1 MTAADDGEVPGQ
13 GDPGPERADQRQAAR
28 VGRLLL
34 WYPRAWRIRYGEE
47 FAELLVAELGE
58 HGPSWRRNA
67 NVAATGLR
75 ARLAGIGLTGH
86 PLDPAA
92 AARAGLATVAT
103 SVAAAVLAGGAM
115 WAQLATGLQ
124 WSVPRSGGVTLAMAL
139 MSGALLLLA
148 ALTVLAAAPVAWAV
162 IVAAVRGHG
171 RSSLWPAVM
180 IGLGITALVI
190 GGHHFENGWPGTGGH
205 LLATQGSVP
214 GGVAAFGWAAT
225 MWISSYWAH
234 PAALGAFPAMQ
245 IAWMVL
251 CPVAIGCVVT
261 GTVQLLRRVRL
272 SPRALRYESWL
283 ASIAGAGLAAFVG
296 GAVVWVLSPGAARP
310 GTPFRMGAIDRA
322 AVAILAV
329 ALLGCA
335 AAARHV
341 RTAAGHVAA
350 AGGPAAPARPAG
362 PRAPAR

>member
-1 MTAADDGEVPGQ
+1 MNAADDEVPGP
-13 GDPGPERADQRQAAR
+13 DDRGPELADERQAAR

-47 FAELLVAELGE
+47 FAELLAAELAE
-58 HGPSWRRNA
+58 YGPSWRRNA

-75 ARLAGIGLTGH
+75 ARLAGAGLTGH

-124 WSVPRSGGVTLAMAL
+124 WSVPKSDGVTRAMAL

-148 ALTVLAAAPVAWAV
+148 ALTILAAAPVAWAA
-162 IVAAVRGHG
+162 IAAAVRGHG
-171 RSSLWPAVM
+171 RSSLGPAVM
-180 IGLGITALVI
+180 IGFGITVLVI

-225 MWISSYWAH
+225 MWITSYWAH
-234 PAALGAFPAMQ
+234 PAALGAFPAVQ

-251 CPVAIGCVVT
+251 CPLAIGCVVT
-261 GTVQLLRRVRL
+261 GAVQLLRRVRL

-283 ASIAGAGLAAFVG
+283 ANIAGAGLAAFVG
-296 GAVVWVLSPGAARP
+296 GAVVWVLSAGAAGPGA
-310 GTPFRMGAIDRA
+310 PFRIGAIDRA
-322 AVAILAV
+322 AVATLAV

-341 RTAAGHVAA
+341 RAAAVHAAA
-350 AGGPAAPARPAG
+350 AGRSTGPAQPAR

>member
-1 MTAADDGEVPGQ
+1 VTAADDGEVPGPD
-13 GDPGPERADQRQAAR
+13 DPGPELAGARQAAR
-28 VGRLLL
+28 VSRLLL

-47 FAELLVAELGE
+47 FAELLAAELAE
-58 HGPSWRRNA
+58 HGPSWRRDA
-67 NVAATGLR
+67 NVAALGLR
-75 ARLAGIGLTGH
+75 ARLAGAGLTGH

-124 WSVPRSGGVTLAMAL
+124 WSVPRSGGVRLAMAL
-139 MSGALLLLA
+139 MSGGLLLLA
-148 ALTVLAAAPVAWAV
+148 ALTVLAAAPVARAV

-171 RSSLWPAVM
+171 RSSLWPAVL

-205 LLATQGSVP
+205 LLATQGGVP

-225 MWISSYWAH
+225 MWITSYWAH
-234 PAALGAFPAMQ
+234 PAALGAFPTIQ

-261 GTVQLLRRVRL
+261 GAAQLLRRVQL

-283 ASIAGAGLAAFVG
+283 ANIAGAGLAAFVG
-296 GAVVWVLSPGAARP
+296 GAVVWVLSAGATGPGA
-310 GTPFRMGAIDRA
+310 PFRMGAIDLA
-322 AVAILAV
+322 AVAILAI

-341 RTAAGHVAA
+341 HAAAVHAEAAGRP
-350 AGGPAAPARPAG
+350 AGPARPAG
-362 PRAPAR
+362 PHAPAR